1 MGQPQSKPRF
11 LQPGDHIYCER
22 EGGLYDHHGIYV
34 GDDMVIH
41 LQGKAKKLEPLPECR
56 KCKDKRVQNGE
67 IAKVCIDCFLRGEK
81 PRIYDYGVPLNEFR
95 FRKRGTCCP
104 HHSKPPHVV
113 ISAATYFLEG
123 ASFGHYD
130 MFNNNCEN
138 FAVYCKTG
146 CADGYQIVGF
156 LEKGSLATA
165 AVAASLGGPPG
176 IVLCAA
182 SMAIYGTSKVVTG
195 LNRHN

>member
-22 EGGLYDHHGIYV
+22 EGGLYDHHGIYM

-81 PRIYDYGVPLNEFR
+81 PRIYDYGVNFLEFLA
-95 FRKRGTCCP
+95 RKGGTCCQRD
-104 HHSKPPHVV
+104 SKPPREV
-113 ISAATYFLEG
+113 IRIATYLLELNR
-123 ASFGHYD
+123 FGPYG
-130 MFNNNCEN
+130 MLTNNCEH
-138 FAVYCKTG
+138 FAVFCKTG
-146 CADGYQIVGF
+146 SAASYQIECMTRGLVAG
-156 LEKGSLATA
+156 LAGRLA
-165 AVAASLGGPPG
+165 AVALG
-176 IVLCAA
+176 V
-182 SMAIYGTSKVVTG
+182 SKRVRKT
-195 LNRHN
+195 

>member
-67 IAKVCIDCFLRGEK
+67 IAKVCIDCFLRGER
-81 PRIYDYGVPLNEFR
+81 PRIYDYGVSLLEFLA
-95 FRKRGTCCP
+95 RKGGTCCQRD
-104 HHSKPPHVV
+104 SKPPHEV
-113 ISAATYFLEG
+113 ISIATYLLERNR
-123 ASFGHYD
+123 FGPYG
-130 MFNNNCEN
+130 MLTNNCEH
-138 FAVYCKTG
+138 FAVFCKTG
-146 CADGYQIVGF
+146 SAASYQIECIARGIGAGPVGR
-156 LEKGSLATA
+156 LAGA
-165 AVAASLGGPPG
+165 AIAVAWR
-176 IVLCAA
+176 V
-182 SMAIYGTSKVVTG
+182 SKGVRKT
-195 LNRHN
+195 

>member
-22 EGGLYDHHGIYV
+22 EGGIYM

-81 PRIYDYGVPLNEFR
+81 PRIYDYGVNFLEFLA
-95 FRKRGTCCP
+95 RKGGTCCQRD
-104 HHSKPPHVV
+104 SKPPREV
-113 ISAATYFLEG
+113 IRIATYLLELNR
-123 ASFGHYD
+123 FGPYG
-130 MFNNNCEN
+130 MLTNNCEH
-138 FAVYCKTG
+138 FAVFCKTG
-146 CADGYQIVGF
+146 SAASYQIECMTRGLVAG
-156 LEKGSLATA
+156 LAGRLA
-165 AVAASLGGPPG
+165 AVALG
-176 IVLCAA
+176 V
-182 SMAIYGTSKVVTG
+182 SKRVRKT
-195 LNRHN
+195 